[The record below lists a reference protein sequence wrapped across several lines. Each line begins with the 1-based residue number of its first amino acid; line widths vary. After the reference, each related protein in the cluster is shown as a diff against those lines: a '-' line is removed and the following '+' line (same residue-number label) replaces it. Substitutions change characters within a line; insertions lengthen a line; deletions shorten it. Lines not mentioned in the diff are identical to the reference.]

1 MVMANDMCQCGEKKT
16 DSRVQMGRTTLCL
29 ILVRQTSMSMG
40 SGEESIISS
49 SCFCRP
55 SATAWM
61 ALVHSSLREAHAAER
76 LHQPI
81 YHHASPAAQSR
92 NCLLIN
98 RKAISRMSSANSQW
112 TLCECITM
120 IKCVCLCVL
129 LHVNKT
135 DLLNCSTDFQRVND
149 LCFTALRAERCVL
162 LTCLSSGVSTWKVR
176 SMTVVHCRQRMINV
190 LGLGRSVFI
199 SWHSDHSRGEREGRR
214 REGPM
219 CRGVEERDRPTVI
232 AIYLYRQPNRHCRPI
247 WKRTGALRWRKTTQI
262 FSAPLKLNIC

>member
-1 MVMANDMCQCGEKKT
+1 
-16 DSRVQMGRTTLCL
+16 
-29 ILVRQTSMSMG
+29 MSMG

-61 ALVHSSLREAHAAER
+61 ALVHSSLKEAHAAER

-120 IKCVCLCVL
+120 IKCVCWCVL

-135 DLLNCSTDFQRVND
+135 GLLKTVQLISSV
-149 LCFTALRAERCVL
+149 LMICVL
-162 LTCLSSGVSTWKVR
+162 LLC
-176 SMTVVHCRQRMINV
+176 
-190 LGLGRSVFI
+190 
-199 SWHSDHSRGEREGRR
+199 E
-214 REGPM
+214 P
-219 CRGVEERDRPTVI
+219 RGV
-232 AIYLYRQPNRHCRPI
+232 C
-247 WKRTGALRWRKTTQI
+247 
-262 FSAPLKLNIC
+262 FSLASPRGSPRGRCAR